1 MKYYIICFFLA
12 ASIVSIHSQNITI
25 SGVVSDKD
33 GSEMPGVNVIVT
45 GTNKGVTSDINGKYS
60 INTENI

>member
-45 GTNKGVTSDINGKYS
+45 DDSKYLN
-60 INTENI
+60 NTLDKSLKNT